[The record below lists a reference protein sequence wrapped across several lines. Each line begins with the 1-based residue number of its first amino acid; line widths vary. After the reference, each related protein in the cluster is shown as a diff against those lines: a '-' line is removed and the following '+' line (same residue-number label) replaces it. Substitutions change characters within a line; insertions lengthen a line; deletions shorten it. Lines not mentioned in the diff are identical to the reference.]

1 MRHSL
6 KLFRLFTIFIFVFHA
21 SGTNYNTIASERVR
35 WKLQISAAGTENH
48 VKRLIDQIK
57 IISEEKIKFRLYKV
71 NSLVSGLELHTAIG
85 EGQIEAGFSL
95 PTYFASKIP
104 AVNLFGGVPF
114 GPRYAE
120 HYAWM
125 QYGGGQQL
133 KDRIYGERG
142 LISLECGVEP
152 PESGGWFNERHKKVE
167 DLRGIKMRTFGLGGK
182 VLKKFGV
189 SPTRLDPYDIVSSVK
204 NGVIDATE
212 FLTPQWDHWLGLQKI
227 FKYYYFPSWHQPYA
241 VHELVINKQKWDGLG
256 KAGRL
261 MIMNSCN
268 FMILEMIGKFNALQ
282 PKAMRDIKQEGVKF
296 VRWRDSELKKLRQ
309 AWYEVVEEESAKD
322 PLFAEVYKSYKSFRD
337 QYAIWGDRAY
347 LK

>member
-1 MRHSL
+1 MRHPL
-6 KLFRLFTIFIFVFHA
+6 NLLRFLTIFIIVFHG

-35 WKLQISAAGTENH
+35 WKLQISLGGTENH
-48 VKRLIDQIK
+48 VNQLIDKIK
-57 IISEEKIKFRLYKV
+57 IISEGKIKFRLYKV
-71 NSLVSGLELHTAIG
+71 NSLVSGLALHTAIG
-85 EGQIEAGFSL
+85 EGQIEAGFTI
-95 PTYFASKIP
+95 PGYFASKIP
-104 AVNLFGGVPF
+104 AVHFFSGVPF
-114 GPRYAE
+114 GPRYLE

-125 QYGGGQQL
+125 QHGGGQQL
-133 KDRIYGERG
+133 KDRIYGEHG

-152 PESGGWFNERHKKVE
+152 PESGGWFNERHEKVE
-167 DLRGIKMRTFGLGGK
+167 DLRGIKMRIFGLGGK

-189 SPTRLDPYDIVSSVK
+189 SQTILGPFDIAPSVK
-204 NGVIDATE
+204 KGGIDATE
-212 FLTPQWDHWLGLQKI
+212 MFTPHWDHWLGLQKI
-227 FKYYYFPSWHQPYA
+227 FKYYYFPSWHQPYT

-261 MIMNSCN
+261 IIMNSCN
-268 FMILEMIGKFNALQ
+268 TLILEMLGKSNALQ
-282 PKAMRDIKQEGVKF
+282 PQAMRNIKQEGVKF

-337 QYAIWGDRAY
+337 QYAIWSDRAY